1 MNNKLPT
8 FTVLLF
14 SMLVLSRTLLFLPSP
29 FHIYTAKLYNH
40 IEVIY
45 KTIKSSFPIYIKHAK
60 QRGKHFKHLGLFSE
74 LNIQSKPFKFH
85 TCGCRIRQVKLWKWV
100 LTDICAISV
109 TVLDMNQKPTRPPP
123 RKFKLTTK
131 PPVTSSNV
139 KPTTT
144 TASVSTT
151 TSTTATSSRVEPLTT
166 AASVTTTASNTVVK
180 LKWKSFD
187 KKDRKENKLK
197 PWRKKKKL
205 NKQAANTQKKK
216 QKSKEQKENSK
227 KTAAVQPVSAKVKPM
242 KTNETATADIQS
254 NTLQTPKSLRDP
266 HKVLTKKT
274 PQRKAAQK
282 QTVPGKNSIKVKE
295 SAKEYHAFV
304 NKTVTNLNVETNR
317 TMQNKLQ
324 VKRKRAKNAKAL

>member
-1 MNNKLPT
+1 
-8 FTVLLF
+8 
-14 SMLVLSRTLLFLPSP
+14 
-29 FHIYTAKLYNH
+29 
-40 IEVIY
+40 
-45 KTIKSSFPIYIKHAK
+45 
-60 QRGKHFKHLGLFSE
+60 
-74 LNIQSKPFKFH
+74 
-85 TCGCRIRQVKLWKWV
+85 
-100 LTDICAISV
+100 
-109 TVLDMNQKPTRPPP
+109 MNQKPTRPPP

-151 TSTTATSSRVEPLTT
+151 TSTTATSSRVEPSTT

-227 KTAAVQPVSAKVKPM
+227 KTAEVRPVSAKVKLM

-274 PQRKAAQK
+274 PQRKGAQK

>member
-1 MNNKLPT
+1 
-8 FTVLLF
+8 
-14 SMLVLSRTLLFLPSP
+14 
-29 FHIYTAKLYNH
+29 
-40 IEVIY
+40 
-45 KTIKSSFPIYIKHAK
+45 
-60 QRGKHFKHLGLFSE
+60 
-74 LNIQSKPFKFH
+74 
-85 TCGCRIRQVKLWKWV
+85 
-100 LTDICAISV
+100 
-109 TVLDMNQKPTRPPP
+109 MNQKPTRPPP

-151 TSTTATSSRVEPLTT
+151 TSIAATSSRVELSTIAASVSTTTSTTATSSRVEPSTT
-166 AASVTTTASNTVVK
+166 AASVTTTASDTVVK
-180 LKWKSFD
+180 LKWKSFN